1 MQSLTTRPW
10 ITSGIAVVGAGLIAV
25 APVAPHSTTDL
36 HLPDVQLTAFDPF
49 GAWIDLFNTSSA
61 NAETLADT
69 YFLAPGAVLQQ
80 ILVNQFGYLG
90 DILNNPAS
98 IFDVFSNIGDNIGNV
113 FGDLTLLGAEF
124 DLEDWSTLAPLAQA
138 NDTMHSLMTLAFPD
152 IMGADMDPETL
163 AIVTE
168 VLNFLASP
176 LTGALIGAL
185 GPVLSPLV
193 EFGNVVGDIVADL
206 GEDPSAA
213 LQDLFDLPARVIGSF
228 FNGSDLDLSF
238 LIPLIADAGIL
249 PEGITIDAL
258 GLSLGGLL
266 TPGQTILPIGADV
279 TETVESGENLFIGG
293 SLWNALSLNVI
304 GIDIVGN
311 AVGPIGSMVALSQI
325 IAGAIGWEGGTN
337 PLADLSFPILDWFDG
352 GEAVPA

>member
-1 MQSLTTRPW
+1 MQSLSTRPW
-10 ITSGIAVVGAGLIAV
+10 ITSGIAVVGASLIAV
-25 APVAPHSTTDL
+25 APVAPTPTTTDL

-49 GAWIDLFNTSSA
+49 GAWIDVFNTSSA
-61 NAETLADT
+61 NAEALADT
-69 YFLAPGAVLQQ
+69 FFVAPGAVGQQ
-80 ILVNQFGYLG
+80 ILVNQVGYLG
-90 DILNNPAS
+90 DILNNPGS
-98 IFDVFSNIGDNIGNV
+98 ILDVFSDIRDNIGNV
-113 FGDLTLLGAEF
+113 FTNTTLLGAEF

-138 NDTMHSLMTLAFPD
+138 NDLMHSVMALAFPD
-152 IMGADMDPETL
+152 IMGGDLDPETL

-168 VLNFLASP
+168 ALNFLASP

-206 GEDPSAA
+206 DEDPSAA

-228 FNGSDLDLSF
+228 FNGSELDLSF
-238 LIPLIADAGIL
+238 LIPLIDDAGIL

-279 TETVESGENLFIGG
+279 EETVDLGENLFIGG
-293 SLWNALSLNVI
+293 SLWNALSLSVI

-311 AVGPIGSMVALSQI
+311 AVGPLGSLVALPQI

-337 PLADLSFPILDWFDG
+337 PLADLSFPILDWFG
-352 GEAVPA
+352 GEG